1 MRAKDL
7 TVAYML
13 SALVAIVQAVVSAGG
28 VFAPALYRD
37 NPLIRTSFHGQDIVT
52 LFVAVPL
59 LVVGLVLEM
68 RGSVRGRLVWLAML
82 AYALYGNAFYLFGAA
97 FNVFFLAYVA
107 LVGMSLYALLFSVP
121 RVDVDAI
128 AASFSPR
135 TPRWP
140 VVGYMLLTA
149 AGLGTL
155 WTAMS
160 VGFLVTGR
168 VPAPIVASG
177 HPTGVVFALDLTLI
191 VPAMLLG
198 AVWLLQRRPW
208 GWLLAAVLSIKGAV
222 YTLTLAFA
230 TVIVQRAG
238 LADGSE
244 LPVWATLTVL
254 GAIAAGVLLW
264 HVRATASTTATTDRT
279 LGAPA
284 TRAT

>member
-1 MRAKDL
+1 MTEKTLRVSYVL
-7 TVAYML
+7 TV
-13 SALVAIVQAVVSAGG
+13 LVAVVQAIVSAGG

-52 LFVAVPL
+52 LYLAVPL
-59 LVVGLVLEM
+59 LIIGLALEL

-97 FNVFFLAYVA
+97 FNVFFLAYAA

-121 RVDVDAI
+121 RIDVDAL
-128 AASFSPR
+128 AAAFSPR

-140 VVGYMLLTA
+140 VVGYMLLAA
-149 AGLGTL
+149 AGLGML

-160 VGFLVTGR
+160 ASFLFTGR

-198 AVWLLQRRPW
+198 AVWLLQRRSW

-222 YTLTLAFA
+222 YTLSLAVA

-244 LPVWATLTVL
+244 LPVWATLTLFGAL
-254 GAIAAGVLLW
+254 GAGVLLW
-264 HVRATASTTATTDRT
+264 NVRTSRASTTRRTSGERAT
-279 LGAPA
+279 PA
-284 TRAT
+284 T